1 MPNAFEIIQNTL
13 DGSPYNLSPPQADG
27 LLEALAQV
35 KERVLTL
42 RQHGKLSAKTLER
55 YYGKT
60 RFEQVAESNAIEG
73 STLTVGDT
81 ELAVLKGV
89 TLTGH
94 DPAFVRDAVS
104 LDKAL
109 ARLAEMAKKHVP
121 TDLTEIK
128 ELHEIILD
136 GHAGAGSFRSEPVRI
151 SGSDH
156 RPPRTWKEVMDEME
170 KLETWSIKNKDTDP
184 ILRAV
189 VLHAWFV
196 HIHPFRD
203 GNGRTARAITNLELI
218 RQGYP
223 SIIVRRHQ
231 DRDRYIASL
240 RESDLGG
247 DVSLLAELFIERF
260 QGALIG
266 LEAAAKEIEG
276 YDPVTI
282 KIREAQQRKLDV
294 WNRSVDLLFQV
305 VIDRLTPLI
314 ENAGGNLSGR
324 VYRDS
329 LSLDEYL
336 GLCRSETVSM
346 SWAFSLKAS
355 VPGLAAIER
364 LAWIGFQNPKLRQK
378 LGTVPASPA
387 IYWSKRNPNGYPTW
401 IQTTND
407 ELGIE
412 SMTITPGEGDRWHVL
427 RSDNS
432 LQTVSTSELGHLIA
446 TGIASLVAT

>member
-1 MPNAFEIIQNTL
+1 MPNASEIIQNTL
-13 DGSPYNLSPPQADG
+13 DGSPYSLSLPQADG
-27 LLEALAQV
+27 LLDALTKV
-35 KERVLTL
+35 RDRVLTL
-42 RQHGKLSAKTLER
+42 RQHGRLSARTLER

-73 STLTVGDT
+73 STLSAGDT

-94 DPAFVRDAVS
+94 DPAYVRDAVS
-104 LDKAL
+104 LDNAL
-109 ARLAEMAKKHVP
+109 SRLAEMAKRQVP

-136 GHAGAGSFRSEPVRI
+136 GHSGAGSFRSEPVRI
-151 SGSDH
+151 SGSEH

-170 KLETWSIKNKDTDP
+170 KFENWSIKNREADP

-223 SIIVRRHQ
+223 SIIVRRQQ
-231 DRDRYIASL
+231 DRDRYISSL
-240 RESDLGG
+240 RESDLAG
-247 DVSLLAELFIERF
+247 DISLLAELFIERF

-266 LEAAAKEIEG
+266 LESAAKEMEG
-276 YDPVTI
+276 YDPMTI

-314 ENAGGNLSGR
+314 EGVGGKLTAR

-329 LSLDEYL
+329 LSLDEYFS
-336 GLCRSETVSM
+336 LCRFETVSM
-346 SWAFSLKAS
+346 SWVFSLKAS
-355 VPGLAAIER
+355 APGLAAIER
-364 LAWIGFQNPKLRQK
+364 LAWIGFRDHKLRAK
-378 LGTVPASPA
+378 LGDTPASPA

-401 IQTTND
+401 IQATDD

-432 LQTVSTSELGHLIA
+432 LQTVSTSDLGQMIASGIADLIA
-446 TGIASLVAT
+446 V